1 MQWNESKLNAGSWED
16 SLPSALTQNNNINPL
31 AVQPSAHHPNN
42 GNNVTTTTAQLHNI
56 SILKRPEVR
65 GGLQTLIIPQHS
77 QQPHHHHHHHHHHH
91 IHTSAI
97 SRCSEAALQQQQ
109 QLPSGAASVK
119 LSGNTIAGGSFN
131 ANGGSSAVGVT
142 SSTSA
147 TSAAPNSAGVQKHL
161 EDSWCSA
168 ERGEHTPTEAHNKS
182 PNPSISSEDEE
193 LAHEEK
199 ANGSATSSLSAT
211 NQRNSQLRSTFNRAK
226 QHLSF
231 DKWRSPGNVNN
242 CAADNSTNSSNNAA
256 GGSGTLTRRASTTT
270 CSIMPTAHQ
279 PSREDITTPGET
291 PGGRLQR
298 WFSMKRGS
306 SHQYDV
312 GGRDGRQSNSSSID
326 YPDTVCDGTSHM
338 SVTQKLTNS
347 AHTTKSAY
355 KMPGVPENED
365 DETSSLTAS
374 TTRFDLDLMIPPG
387 SRANGTARTTHNR
400 LMQPMLPPAPPGLS
414 QQQLKRRHI
423 VAAIVH
429 SENSYVATLQRLV
442 NDYKKPLEDSNP
454 PILSVNKIGTLFHRL
469 PEILQSHQLFRIALA
484 ECVRN
489 WDRDEKLGD
498 CFVGAFSKPRILEIY
513 SGFINNFSAAMEL
526 AKMEEKRKSA
536 LADFF
541 KVKQISAHDRLS
553 FFGLMVKPVQRF
565 PQFILFLQDLLKY
578 TPQGHHDRMSLQLAL
593 TQLELLAEMLNER
606 KREAEQYQGFK
617 EMLGHI
623 SGTFNTRSLASTENN
638 RPRYLLRE
646 DNVTHMEFNQAG
658 FIVKSKQRRLLLL
671 NDKVICVSVAPK
683 QSHDFGATEKL
694 TFKWMYPVTDVEIVD
709 NSTSAT
715 LSRILTAGLNR
726 GGSLKSNSS
735 SCNNY
740 STNTLPANTSSSSP
754 TVYQNASFDSSTAA
768 LLTSGADNLCNEM
781 SNLMYD
787 YEVVSRINDLVGSLK
802 GTYKELN
809 TNITRNVMNSIQS
822 SIQRKNEEMAWVD
835 SCCLQLVARNKSG
848 KEETFTFQTINP
860 NVKKE
865 WVTELRLA
873 QLALDTN
880 NSPAWETTSTD
891 PIAASSLAYEQQQQM
906 QLVQRQSNKMPLFV
920 KAMPILKSQH
930 QTEVRCGCYYSIA
943 NDSKISGN
951 ARRRHKQLNYLWV
964 CTSDGSVSHIT
975 VFSQHIQQAGNLRD
989 VGSFDVT
996 DCQITAMEF
1005 VKGLENCKT
1014 REEYN
1019 SLLGDLIWMGTDTQ
1033 KILIYSAKNPEQE
1046 EQLSC
1051 CTVTGTVMR
1060 ILYHFDTVYVALS
1073 SATMLIYRRAYDGAW
1088 MLKEPQVVVLGESS
1102 LSVPSLLPINMNI
1115 YAACANRVY
1124 VLNALNGEIQKSF
1137 EVHHGANQQVNLM
1150 AHSGIGLW
1158 ISLKNSTMLCLYH
1171 TETFKHLQDINIA
1184 SSVLRSD
1191 GKKEQAVNNS
1201 AIYVTALMACKGL
1214 LWVGTNVGI
1223 AVTIPLPRLEGV
1235 PIISG
1240 GISMSCHAHFGPIT
1254 FLLPLVSK
1262 VYPCYKPPTNQSMT
1276 NALSTAAEPVVP
1288 SMGDDL
1294 QLPAIDA
1301 DPKKIA
1307 EAELDESAV
1316 VLRRDL
1322 PKEEVSSGCGS
1333 PSALMLRELSA
1344 EGVDSATSSPRCSK
1358 LDKQISLDQSF
1369 SAKIRV
1375 SLANSP
1381 AFHRKRFRDLS
1392 TESARM
1398 SKTLPRGLGSPGY
1411 YNLGLNSNT
1420 STLNHSEHGYCD
1432 VYGLYGKLIFVKE
1445 DYDAAEGTQ
1454 GNLMDMMYEGMR
1466 RSDPELAAIPGRVST
1481 LDRRL
1486 RMKASRPRS
1495 LDLSNWSV
1503 DSKSSSLYTSS
1514 GSEESMGIRLFGGRS
1529 VSRNSSSAS
1538 HKTSGNGSD
1547 LGNISENGLMTSAD
1561 VHSTPKSDEGF
1572 KLMQQHKQT
1581 GNNLTTPATSSTPP
1595 PAAATATLK
1604 RKQKQN
1610 AKQQQQQQADG
1621 PRTIITLTGGR
1632 GYWRHVWYN
1641 NANSPG
1647 HKSSS
1652 SSSSLSSGSSTPL
1665 IANSND
1671 AHIEFVWQRKVTP
1684 LTTAASTTK
1693 TPQSVAANAGI
1704 NVYLQQPANLTTLE
1718 RRGRVRFRGSF
1729 VMRERNSVSP
1739 LSTSPSMSGCGV
1751 GMGVGSLRRLTKLR
1765 RGGSL
1770 KEF

>member
-1 MQWNESKLNAGSWED
+1 MTRHQNETRYRNKASILAYDDESKLNAGSWED

-97 SRCSEAALQQQQ
+97 SRCSEAAIQQQQ

-131 ANGGSSAVGVT
+131 ANGGTSAVGVT

-161 EDSWCSA
+161 DDSWCSA

-312 GGRDGRQSNSSSID
+312 GGRDGRQSTSSSID
-326 YPDTVCDGTSHM
+326 YSDTVCDGTSHM

-374 TTRFDLDLMIPPG
+374 TNRFDLDLMIPPG

-442 NDYKKPLEDSNP
+442 N
-454 PILSVNKIGTLFHRL
+454 
-469 PEILQSHQLFRIALA
+469 
-484 ECVRN
+484 
-489 WDRDEKLGD
+489 
-498 CFVGAFSKPRILEIY
+498 
-513 SGFINNFSAAMEL
+513 
-526 AKMEEKRKSA
+526 
-536 LADFF
+536 
-541 KVKQISAHDRLS
+541 
-553 FFGLMVKPVQRF
+553 
-565 PQFILFLQDLLKY
+565 
-578 TPQGHHDRMSLQLAL
+578 
-593 TQLELLAEMLNER
+593 
-606 KREAEQYQGFK
+606 
-617 EMLGHI
+617 
-623 SGTFNTRSLASTENN
+623 
-638 RPRYLLRE
+638 
-646 DNVTHMEFNQAG
+646 
-658 FIVKSKQRRLLLL
+658 
-671 NDKVICVSVAPK
+671 
-683 QSHDFGATEKL
+683 
-694 TFKWMYPVTDVEIVD
+694 
-709 NSTSAT
+709 
-715 LSRILTAGLNR
+715 
-726 GGSLKSNSS
+726 
-735 SCNNY
+735 
-740 STNTLPANTSSSSP
+740 
-754 TVYQNASFDSSTAA
+754 
-768 LLTSGADNLCNEM
+768 
-781 SNLMYD
+781 
-787 YEVVSRINDLVGSLK
+787 VVSRINDLVGSLK

-951 ARRRHKQLNYLWV
+951 ARRRHKQLNYLWI

-989 VGSFDVT
+989 VGSFDIT

-1073 SATMLIYRRAYDGAW
+1073 NATMLIYRRAYDGAW
-1088 MLKEPQVVVLGESS
+1088 MLKDPQVVVLGESS

-1262 VYPCYKPPTNQSMT
+1262 VYPCYKPSTNQSMA

-1322 PKEEVSSGCGS
+1322 PKEEISSGCGS
-1333 PSALMLRELSA
+1333 PSALMLRELST

-1369 SAKIRV
+1369 SAKIRAP
-1375 SLANSP
+1375 LANSP

-1432 VYGLYGKLIFVKE
+1432 VYGLYGKLIYVKE

-1561 VHSTPKSDEGF
+1561 VHSTPKSEEGF

-1671 AHIEFVWQRKVTP
+1671 AHI
-1684 LTTAASTTK
+1684 
-1693 TPQSVAANAGI
+1693 QS
-1704 NVYLQQPANLTTLE
+1704 ANLTTLE

>member
-1 MQWNESKLNAGSWED
+1 MAFQMIKSALDGNGHNHHNSGVILTKYEPKLNSGSWDEPIPAPVHL
-16 SLPSALTQNNNINPL
+16 SSNNNSNT
-31 AVQPSAHHPNN
+31 
-42 GNNVTTTTAQLHNI
+42 TTTTAQLH
-56 SILKRPEVR
+56 SATALLHTDPLKNSRTAYN
-65 GGLQTLIIPQHS
+65 GLHPLIIPNASTIASVNTLQH
-77 QQPHHHHHHHHHHH
+77 QHHHHHHHQHSKSCGSPSSAGIGKVHEAE
-91 IHTSAI
+91 HTATIAVTGS
-97 SRCSEAALQQQQ
+97 
-109 QLPSGAASVK
+109 
-119 LSGNTIAGGSFN
+119 TIAGGSFST
-131 ANGGSSAVGVT
+131 NGGSAAVGGVIT
-142 SSTSA
+142 TTSA
-147 TSAAPNSAGVQKHL
+147 TTNSATKKRL
-161 EDSWCSA
+161 EHNNSTRTLHSENSWCSDQSEQDLSSTFNSTA
-168 ERGEHTPTEAHNKS
+168 TTATVANTSDEEAAVT
-182 PNPSISSEDEE
+182 EDER
-193 LAHEEK
+193 
-199 ANGSATSSLSAT
+199 NVTSLSAP

-231 DKWRSPGNVNN
+231 DKWRS
-242 CAADNSTNSSNNAA
+242 SSSNAGNAA
-256 GGSGTLTRRASTTT
+256 NNNSANYTANSLNGVADSNGTLTRRASACT
-270 CSIMPTAHQ
+270 MPTAHQ
-279 PSREDITTPGET
+279 PPREDITTPGES
-291 PGGRLQR
+291 PGGRLSR
-298 WFSMKRGS
+298 WWSIRRGS

-312 GGRDGRQSNSSSID
+312 GGRDGRQSSSSSID
-326 YPDTVCDGTSHM
+326 IPDAAACNEQHASPQKM
-338 SVTQKLTNS
+338 SNYNSTNP
-347 AHTTKSAY
+347 Y

-365 DETSSLTAS
+365 DDTISLSAS
-374 TTRFDLDLMIPPG
+374 TLRFDVDLMIPPG
-387 SRANGTARTTHNR
+387 SRANGTARTAHTR
-400 LMQPMLPPAPPGLS
+400 LITPTLPPAPPGLS

-442 NDYKKPLEDSNP
+442 NDYKQPLEESSP
-454 PILSVNKIGTLFHRL
+454 PVLSAAKISTLFHRL
-469 PEILQSHQLFRIALA
+469 PEILHSHKLFRIALA

-498 CFVGAFSKPRILEIY
+498 CFVSAFSKPRILEIY

-623 SGTFNTRSLASTENN
+623 SGTFNTRSLTSNDGN

-694 TFKWMYPVTDVEIVD
+694 SFKWMYPVTDVEIVD

-735 SCNNY
+735 SCNN
-740 STNTLPANTSSSSP
+740 STTNTLPINTSYTSSSLENSP
-754 TVYQNASFDSSTAA
+754 AA
-768 LLTSGADNLCNEM
+768 QLTNGADNLCNEM
-781 SNLMYD
+781 STLMYD
-787 YEVVSRINDLVGSLK
+787 YEIISRIHDLVGSLK

-809 TNITRNVMNSIQS
+809 SNITRNVLNTIQG
-822 SIQRKNEEMAWVD
+822 SIQRKNEEISWVD
-835 SCCLQLVARNKSG
+835 SCCLQIIARSKSG
-848 KEETFTFQTINP
+848 KEETFTFQTQTP

-865 WVTELRLA
+865 WITELRLA
-873 QLALDTN
+873 QLALDPN
-880 NSPAWETTSTD
+880 NSPAWE
-891 PIAASSLAYEQQQQM
+891 ASSTEPINTYEQQQQQ
-906 QLVQRQSNKMPLFV
+906 QLQQKQTNKMPLFV
-920 KAMPILKSQH
+920 KALPVYKSQH

-943 NDSKISGN
+943 NDIKVTGN
-951 ARRRHKQLNYLWV
+951 SRRRFKQQNYLWV
-964 CTSDGSVSHIT
+964 CTSDGTSSHIAIL
-975 VFSQHIQQAGNLRD
+975 SQHHQQAGNLRD
-989 VGSFDVT
+989 VGAFDLYETQVS
-996 DCQITAMEF
+996 AMEF
-1005 VKGLENCKT
+1005 VKGLDNCKT

-1019 SLLGDLIWMGTDTQ
+1019 SLLGDLIWMGTDSR
-1033 KILIYSAKNPEQE
+1033 KIFIYSAQNPEQE
-1046 EQLSC
+1046 EQLGC
-1051 CTVTGTVMR
+1051 CTVPGAVMK
-1060 ILYHFDTVYVALS
+1060 ILYHFDAVYVALS
-1073 SATMLIYRRAYDGAW
+1073 NATMLIYRRSYDGVW
-1088 MLKEPQVVVLGESS
+1088 MLKDPQLVQLGDTG
-1102 LSVPSLLPINMNI
+1102 LAVPSLLPINMNI
-1115 YAACANRVY
+1115 YASCANRVY

-1137 EVHHGANQQVNLM
+1137 EVQHGASQQVNLM

-1158 ISLKNSTMLCLYH
+1158 ISLKNSTVLCLYH

-1184 SSVLRSD
+1184 SSVLRKD
-1191 GKKEQAVNNS
+1191 GKKEQTVNNS
-1201 AIYVTALMACKGL
+1201 SIYVTALMACKGL

-1254 FLLPLVSK
+1254 FLLPLLPK
-1262 VYPCYKPPTNQSMT
+1262 VYSSYKPPPAQTLPTTVTTEASIPT
-1276 NALSTAAEPVVP
+1276 PPP

-1301 DPKKIA
+1301 DPKKLT
-1307 EAELDESAV
+1307 EEDLDESTV
-1316 VLRRDL
+1316 ILRRDL
-1322 PKEEVSSGCGS
+1322 PKDDTGSGAAS
-1333 PSALMLRELSA
+1333 PSASMLRDLSID
-1344 EGVDSATSSPRCSK
+1344 VDSVASSPRSSK
-1358 LDKQISLDQSF
+1358 LDKQNSLDQSF
-1369 SAKIRV
+1369 SAKIRA

-1392 TESARM
+1392 AESSRM
-1398 SKTLPRGLGSPGY
+1398 SKTLPRGLGASAGY
-1411 YNLGLNSNT
+1411 YNANIHSNT

-1445 DYDAAEGTQ
+1445 DYDTEEGTK

-1466 RSDPELAAIPGRVST
+1466 RSDPELAAIPGKVST

-1547 LGNISENGLMTSAD
+1547 LGNISENGLMTTAEIHQ
-1561 VHSTPKSDEGF
+1561 HSTPKSEDGF
-1572 KLMQQHKQT
+1572 KLMLNDCKQT
-1581 GNNLTTPATSSTPP
+1581 MKIPGGTPTNTNAASANAVA
-1595 PAAATATLK
+1595 PAVATLK

-1610 AKQQQQQQADG
+1610 AKQQQQQQNADG
-1621 PRTIITLTGGR
+1621 PRTVITLMGGR

-1641 NANSPG
+1641 NSNSPG
-1647 HKSSS
+1647 HKAAT
-1652 SSSSLSSGSSTPL
+1652 LSSGTSSPL

-1671 AHIEFVWQRKVTP
+1671 AHIVVWEK
-1684 LTTAASTTK
+1684 
-1693 TPQSVAANAGI
+1693 
-1704 NVYLQQPANLTTLE
+1704 
-1718 RRGRVRFRGSF
+1718 
-1729 VMRERNSVSP
+1729 
-1739 LSTSPSMSGCGV
+1739 
-1751 GMGVGSLRRLTKLR
+1751 KL
-1765 RGGSL
+1765 
-1770 KEF
+1770 

>member
-1 MQWNESKLNAGSWED
+1 
-16 SLPSALTQNNNINPL
+16 
-31 AVQPSAHHPNN
+31 
-42 GNNVTTTTAQLHNI
+42 
-56 SILKRPEVR
+56 
-65 GGLQTLIIPQHS
+65 
-77 QQPHHHHHHHHHHH
+77 
-91 IHTSAI
+91 
-97 SRCSEAALQQQQ
+97 
-109 QLPSGAASVK
+109 
-119 LSGNTIAGGSFN
+119 
-131 ANGGSSAVGVT
+131 
-142 SSTSA
+142 
-147 TSAAPNSAGVQKHL
+147 
-161 EDSWCSA
+161 
-168 ERGEHTPTEAHNKS
+168 
-182 PNPSISSEDEE
+182 
-193 LAHEEK
+193 
-199 ANGSATSSLSAT
+199 
-211 NQRNSQLRSTFNRAK
+211 
-226 QHLSF
+226 
-231 DKWRSPGNVNN
+231 
-242 CAADNSTNSSNNAA
+242 
-256 GGSGTLTRRASTTT
+256 
-270 CSIMPTAHQ
+270 MPTAHQ
-279 PSREDITTPGET
+279 PPREDITTPGES
-291 PGGRLQR
+291 PGGRLSR
-298 WFSMKRGS
+298 WFSIRRGS

-312 GGRDGRQSNSSSID
+312 GGRDGRHSNSSSID
-326 YPDTVCDGTSHM
+326 MPDSTCDSTLGSP
-338 SVTQKLTNS
+338 QKISSNS
-347 AHTTKSAY
+347 ANTSKSAC
-355 KMPGVPENED
+355 KMPGVPEND
-365 DETSSLTAS
+365 DDDLASLTAS
-374 TTRFDLDLMIPPG
+374 TSRFDLDFMIPPG
-387 SRANGTARTTHNR
+387 SRANGTARTAHNR
-400 LMQPMLPPAPPGLS
+400 LVQPMLPPAPPGLS

-423 VAAIVH
+423 VSAIVH

-442 NDYKKPLEDSNP
+442 NDYKKPLEESSP
-454 PILSVNKIGTLFHRL
+454 PVLSATKINTLFHRL
-469 PEILQSHQLFRIALA
+469 PDILQSHQLFRIALA

-498 CFVGAFSKPRILEIY
+498 CFVSAFSKPRILEIY

-623 SGTFNTRSLASTENN
+623 SGTFNTRSLTTTEGN

-646 DNVTHMEFNQAG
+646 DNVTHLEFNQAG

-740 STNTLPANTSSSSP
+740 QTNTLPANTSSPSAM
-754 TVYQNASFDSSTAA
+754 TGYQNPAFDNSPAA
-768 LLTSGADNLCNEM
+768 LLTNGADNLCNEM
-781 SNLMYD
+781 STLMYD

-809 TNITRNVMNSIQS
+809 CNLTRNLMNSIQS

-835 SCCLQLVARNKSG
+835 SCCLQLVARSKNG
-848 KEETFTFQTINP
+848 KEETFTFQTLNP

-865 WVTELRLA
+865 WITELRLA
-873 QLALDTN
+873 QLALDIN
-880 NSPAWETTSTD
+880 NSPAWETTSAEPCATST
-891 PIAASSLAYEQQQQM
+891 PAYEQQQM

-920 KAMPILKSQH
+920 KAMPVHKSQH

-943 NDSKISGN
+943 NDSKLSGN
-951 ARRRHKQLNYLWV
+951 ARRRHKQQNYLWV
-964 CTSDGSVSHIT
+964 CTTNISTSHIT
-975 VFSQHIQQAGNLRD
+975 VYSQHHQQAGNLRD
-989 VGSFDVT
+989 VGTFELAETQV
-996 DCQITAMEF
+996 TAMEF

-1014 REEYN
+1014 REDVS
-1019 SLLGDLIWMGTDTQ
+1019 SLLGDLIWMGTDT
-1033 KILIYSAKNPEQE
+1033 KKLLIYSAKNPEQE
-1046 EQLSC
+1046 EQLNC
-1051 CTVTGTVMR
+1051 CNVQGVVMR

-1073 SATMLIYRRAYDGAW
+1073 NATVLIYRRAYDGVW
-1088 MLKEPQVVVLGESS
+1088 MLKDPQVVLMGDSG
-1102 LSVPSLLPINMNI
+1102 LPVPSILPINMNI

-1124 VLNALNGEIQKSF
+1124 VLNALNGEIQRSF
-1137 EVHHGANQQVNLM
+1137 EVHHGSNQQVNLM

-1254 FLLPLVSK
+1254 FLLPLVPK
-1262 VYPCYKPPTNQSMT
+1262 VYPSYKPPAATAAAPL
-1276 NALSTAAEPVVP
+1276 ALSAAPEPAAAVP

-1301 DPKKIA
+1301 DPKKLT
-1307 EAELDESAV
+1307 EADLDETSV
-1316 VLRRDL
+1316 ILRRDL
-1322 PKEEVSSGCGS
+1322 SKEETGSGSAS
-1333 PSALMLRELSA
+1333 PSAIMLRELSIDA
-1344 EGVDSATSSPRCSK
+1344 ADSTTSSPRCSK
-1358 LDKQISLDQSF
+1358 LDKQNSLDQSF
-1369 SAKIRV
+1369 SAKIRA

-1392 TESARM
+1392 SESARM
-1398 SKTLPRGLGSPGY
+1398 SKTLPRGLGSAGY
-1411 YNLGLNSNT
+1411 FQSGMNSNT
-1420 STLNHSEHGYCD
+1420 STLSHTEHGYCD

-1445 DYDAAEGTQ
+1445 DYDAEEGNQ

-1466 RSDPELAAIPGRVST
+1466 RSDPELAAIPGRVTT

-1514 GSEESMGIRLFGGRS
+1514 GSEESMGIRFFGGRS

-1547 LGNISENGLMTSAD
+1547 LGNISENGLMTD
-1561 VHSTPKSDEGF
+1561 LHYTHSTPKSDDGF
-1572 KLMQQHKQT
+1572 KLMQLQQNKQQ
-1581 GNNLTTPATSSTPP
+1581 GAAAAAAGAVTSTTPP
-1595 PAAATATLK
+1595 PAATATLK
-1604 RKQKQN
+1604 RKQKQT

-1632 GYWRHVWYN
+1632 GYWRHVWYSN
-1641 NANSPG
+1641 SNSPG

-1652 SSSSLSSGSSTPL
+1652 SSGSLSSGASSPL

-1671 AHIEFVWQRKVTP
+1671 AHIVIWEK
-1684 LTTAASTTK
+1684 
-1693 TPQSVAANAGI
+1693 
-1704 NVYLQQPANLTTLE
+1704 
-1718 RRGRVRFRGSF
+1718 
-1729 VMRERNSVSP
+1729 
-1739 LSTSPSMSGCGV
+1739 
-1751 GMGVGSLRRLTKLR
+1751 KL
-1765 RGGSL
+1765 
-1770 KEF
+1770 

>member
-1 MQWNESKLNAGSWED
+1 
-16 SLPSALTQNNNINPL
+16 
-31 AVQPSAHHPNN
+31 
-42 GNNVTTTTAQLHNI
+42 
-56 SILKRPEVR
+56 
-65 GGLQTLIIPQHS
+65 
-77 QQPHHHHHHHHHHH
+77 
-91 IHTSAI
+91 
-97 SRCSEAALQQQQ
+97 
-109 QLPSGAASVK
+109 
-119 LSGNTIAGGSFN
+119 
-131 ANGGSSAVGVT
+131 
-142 SSTSA
+142 
-147 TSAAPNSAGVQKHL
+147 
-161 EDSWCSA
+161 
-168 ERGEHTPTEAHNKS
+168 
-182 PNPSISSEDEE
+182 
-193 LAHEEK
+193 
-199 ANGSATSSLSAT
+199 
-211 NQRNSQLRSTFNRAK
+211 
-226 QHLSF
+226 
-231 DKWRSPGNVNN
+231 
-242 CAADNSTNSSNNAA
+242 
-256 GGSGTLTRRASTTT
+256 
-270 CSIMPTAHQ
+270 MPTAHQ
-279 PSREDITTPGET
+279 PPREDITTPGES
-291 PGGRLQR
+291 PGGRLSR
-298 WFSMKRGS
+298 WFSIRRGS

-312 GGRDGRQSNSSSID
+312 GGRDGRHSNSSSID
-326 YPDTVCDGTSHM
+326 IPDSTCDSSLGSP
-338 SVTQKLTNS
+338 QKINSNS
-347 AHTTKSAY
+347 ANTSKSAC
-355 KMPGVPENED
+355 KMPGVPENDD
-365 DETSSLTAS
+365 DELASLTAS
-374 TTRFDLDLMIPPG
+374 TSRFDLDFMIPPG
-387 SRANGTARTTHNR
+387 SRANGTARTAHNR
-400 LMQPMLPPAPPGLS
+400 LVQPMLPPAPPGLS

-423 VAAIVH
+423 VSAIVH

-442 NDYKKPLEDSNP
+442 NDYKKPLEESSP
-454 PILSVNKIGTLFHRL
+454 PVLSATKINTLFHRL
-469 PEILQSHQLFRIALA
+469 PDILQSHQLFRIALA

-498 CFVGAFSKPRILEIY
+498 CFVSAFSKPRILEIY

-623 SGTFNTRSLASTENN
+623 SGTFNTRSLTTTEGN

-694 TFKWMYPVTDVEIVD
+694 TFKWMYPVSDVEIVD

-740 STNTLPANTSSSSP
+740 QTNTLPATTSSPSA
-754 TVYQNASFDSSTAA
+754 TMAGYQNPAFDSSPAA
-768 LLTSGADNLCNEM
+768 LLTNGADNLCNEM
-781 SNLMYD
+781 STLMYD
-787 YEVVSRINDLVGSLK
+787 YEVVSRINDLVGTLK

-809 TNITRNVMNSIQS
+809 TNLTRNLMNSIQS

-835 SCCLQLVARNKSG
+835 SCCLQLVARSKNG
-848 KEETFTFQTINP
+848 KEETFTFQTANP
-860 NVKKE
+860 SVKKE
-865 WVTELRLA
+865 WITELRLA
-873 QLALDTN
+873 QLALDVN
-880 NSPAWETTSTD
+880 NSPAWETTPAEPCATST
-891 PIAASSLAYEQQQQM
+891 PAYEQQQM

-920 KAMPILKSQH
+920 KAMPIHKSQH

-943 NDSKISGN
+943 NDPKLSGN
-951 ARRRHKQLNYLWV
+951 ARRRHKQQNYLWI
-964 CTSDGSVSHIT
+964 CTTNTTSSQIT
-975 VFSQHIQQAGNLRD
+975 VFSQHHQQAGNLRD
-989 VGSFDVT
+989 VSTFELAETQV
-996 DCQITAMEF
+996 TAMEF

-1014 REEYN
+1014 REDVN
-1019 SLLGDLIWMGTDTQ
+1019 SLLGDLIWMGTDT
-1033 KILIYSAKNPEQE
+1033 KKLLIYTAKNPEQE
-1046 EQLSC
+1046 EQLHC
-1051 CTVTGTVMR
+1051 CNVQGVVMK

-1073 SATMLIYRRAYDGAW
+1073 NATVLIFRRAYDGVW
-1088 MLKEPQVVVLGESS
+1088 MLKDPQVVVMGDSGLP
-1102 LSVPSLLPINMNI
+1102 VPSILPINMNI

-1124 VLNALNGEIQKSF
+1124 VLNALNGEIQRSF
-1137 EVHHGANQQVNLM
+1137 EVHHGSNQQVNLM

-1191 GKKEQAVNNS
+1191 GKKEHAVNNS

-1254 FLLPLVSK
+1254 FLLPLVPK
-1262 VYPCYKPPTNQSMT
+1262 VYPSYKP
-1276 NALSTAAEPVVP
+1276 TAATAQTSQTMPLALNMPTPDTTPPVP

-1301 DPKKIA
+1301 DPKKLT
-1307 EAELDESAV
+1307 EAELDESSV
-1316 VLRRDL
+1316 ILRRDL
-1322 PKEEVSSGCGS
+1322 PKDENGSGSAS
-1333 PSALMLRELSA
+1333 PSASMLRELSVEA
-1344 EGVDSATSSPRCSK
+1344 GGGVDSTTSSPRCSK
-1358 LDKQISLDQSF
+1358 LDKQNSLDQSF
-1369 SAKIRV
+1369 SAKIRA

-1392 TESARM
+1392 SESARI
-1398 SKTLPRGLGSPGY
+1398 SKTLPRGLGSAGAY
-1411 YNLGLNSNT
+1411 FQSGMNSNN
-1420 STLNHSEHGYCD
+1420 STLSHTEHGYCD

-1445 DYDAAEGTQ
+1445 DYDAEEGTQ

-1466 RSDPELAAIPGRVST
+1466 RSDPELAAIPGRVTT

-1514 GSEESMGIRLFGGRS
+1514 GSEESMGIRFFGGRS

-1547 LGNISENGLMTSAD
+1547 LGNISENGLMTD
-1561 VHSTPKSDEGF
+1561 LHYTHSTPKSDDGF
-1572 KLMQQHKQT
+1572 KYMQQQKQQQ
-1581 GNNLTTPATSSTPP
+1581 GATSSGAAAPNTSTTPP
-1595 PAAATATLK
+1595 PAATATLK

-1641 NANSPG
+1641 QTTSPG

-1652 SSSSLSSGSSTPL
+1652 SSGSLSSGASSPL

-1671 AHIEFVWQRKVTP
+1671 AHIVIWEK
-1684 LTTAASTTK
+1684 
-1693 TPQSVAANAGI
+1693 
-1704 NVYLQQPANLTTLE
+1704 
-1718 RRGRVRFRGSF
+1718 
-1729 VMRERNSVSP
+1729 
-1739 LSTSPSMSGCGV
+1739 
-1751 GMGVGSLRRLTKLR
+1751 KL
-1765 RGGSL
+1765 
-1770 KEF
+1770 

>member
-1 MQWNESKLNAGSWED
+1 MAFQMIKSALDGTVHHHLSGNQHGNSNGGVVLIKYESKLNSGSWED
-16 SLPSALTQNNNINPL
+16 PLPTTTTHHNNNASQNL
-31 AVQPSAHHPNN
+31 TNLGSAQSAKN
-42 GNNVTTTTAQLHNI
+42 GNITTTTAQLHN
-56 SILKRPEVR
+56 LTNLRRPDTLATAR
-65 GGLQTLIIPQHS
+65 HNLQPLIIQPITNLQHHHQHHQQHS
-77 QQPHHHHHHHHHHH
+77 QHHQQH
-91 IHTSAI
+91 SAFTG
-97 SRCSEAALQQQQ
+97 SVLGRCNEAAALQQQQ
-109 QLPSGAASVK
+109 QQQHHQQQPLLQGAAVTGS
-119 LSGNTIAGGSFN
+119 TIAGGSFN
-131 ANGGSSAVGVT
+131 ANGGSTAVGGAT
-142 SSTSA
+142 DGSA
-147 TSAAPNSAGVQKHL
+147 GSPNNIAVVEHLSDSAQIDFQTKSPLPPNS
-161 EDSWCSA
+161 
-168 ERGEHTPTEAHNKS
+168 
-182 PNPSISSEDEE
+182 SSEDEE
-193 LAHEEK
+193 LANEEDL
-199 ANGSATSSLSAT
+199 NGSVTSSLSAT

-231 DKWRSPGNVNN
+231 DKWRSSNANN
-242 CAADNSTNSSNNAA
+242 SAADTSSNSSTSSSGGG
-256 GGSGTLTRRASTTT
+256 GGSGTLTRRASTTCAT
-270 CSIMPTAHQ
+270 TMPTAHQ
-279 PSREDITTPGET
+279 PPREDITTPGET
-291 PGGRLQR
+291 PGGRLSR
-298 WFSMKRGS
+298 WFSIRRGS

-326 YPDTVCDGTSHM
+326 LPDSVCDGTQASP
-338 SVTQKLTNS
+338 QKLTNS
-347 AHTTKSAY
+347 ANSSKSAC

-365 DETSSLTAS
+365 DDISSLTAS
-374 TTRFDLDLMIPPG
+374 TSRFDLDLMIPPG
-387 SRANGTARTTHNR
+387 SRANGTARSAHNR
-400 LMQPMLPPAPPGLS
+400 LVQPMLPPAPPGLS

-442 NDYKKPLEDSNP
+442 NDYKKPLEDSSP
-454 PILSVNKIGTLFHRL
+454 PVLSATKISTLFHRL

-498 CFVGAFSKPRILEIY
+498 CFVSAFSKPRILEIY

-623 SGTFNTRSLASTENN
+623 SGTFNTRSLTTTEGN

-740 STNTLPANTSSSSP
+740 STNTLPANTSSPS
-754 TVYQNASFDSSTAA
+754 TGAYQNAAFDNSPAA
-768 LLTSGADNLCNEM
+768 LLTNGADNLCNEM
-781 SNLMYD
+781 STLMYD

-809 TNITRNVMNSIQS
+809 SNVTRNLMNSIQS

-835 SCCLQLVARNKSG
+835 SCCLQLVARNKNG
-848 KEETFTFQTINP
+848 KEETFTFQTANP

-865 WVTELRLA
+865 WITELRLA
-873 QLALDTN
+873 QLALDIN
-880 NSPAWETTSTD
+880 NSPAWETTSAEPCATST
-891 PIAASSLAYEQQQQM
+891 PAYEQQQM

-920 KAMPILKSQH
+920 KAMPVYKSQH
-930 QTEVRCGCYYSIA
+930 QTEVRCGCYYTIA

-951 ARRRHKQLNYLWV
+951 ARRRHKQQNYLWI
-964 CTSDGSVSHIT
+964 CTTNGSSSQLT
-975 VFSQHIQQAGNLRD
+975 VYSQHHQQAGNLRD
-989 VGSFDVT
+989 VGTFELAETQVT
-996 DCQITAMEF
+996 AIEF
-1005 VKGLENCKT
+1005 VKGLDNCKT

-1019 SLLGDLIWMGTDTQ
+1019 SLLGDLIWMGTDA
-1033 KILIYSAKNPEQE
+1033 KKLLIYSAKNPEQE
-1046 EQLSC
+1046 EQLNC
-1051 CTVTGTVMR
+1051 CSVPGIVTR
-1060 ILYHFDTVYVALS
+1060 ILYHFDTIYVALTN
-1073 SATMLIYRRAYDGAW
+1073 ATILIYRRAYDGVW
-1088 MLKEPQVVVLGESS
+1088 MLKDPQVVQLGESG
-1102 LSVPSLLPINMNI
+1102 LPVPSILPINMNI

-1124 VLNALNGEIQKSF
+1124 VLNALNGEIQRSF
-1137 EVHHGANQQVNLM
+1137 EVHHGSNQQVNLM

-1254 FLLPLVSK
+1254 FLLPLVPK
-1262 VYPCYKPPTNQSMT
+1262 VYPSYKPSSSNNSQTLPP
-1276 NALSTAAEPVVP
+1276 ALNIAVEPVVIP

-1301 DPKKIA
+1301 DPKKLT
-1307 EAELDESAV
+1307 EADLDESTV

-1322 PKEEVSSGCGS
+1322 PKDDSGSGSAS
-1333 PSALMLRELSA
+1333 PSAFMLRELSA
-1344 EGVDSATSSPRCSK
+1344 DGADSNASSPRCSK
-1358 LDKQISLDQSF
+1358 LDKQNSLDQSF
-1369 SAKIRV
+1369 SAKIRA

-1392 TESARM
+1392 SESARM
-1398 SKTLPRGLGSPGY
+1398 SKTLPRGLGSAGY
-1411 YNLGLNSNT
+1411 FQSGLNSNT
-1420 STLNHSEHGYCD
+1420 STLSHAEHGYCD

-1445 DYDAAEGTQ
+1445 DYDAEEGTQ

-1466 RSDPELAAIPGRVST
+1466 RSDPELAAIPGRVTT

-1514 GSEESMGIRLFGGRS
+1514 GSEESMGIRFFGGRS

-1547 LGNISENGLMTSAD
+1547 LGNISENGLMTELHHN
-1561 VHSTPKSDEGF
+1561 HSTPKSDDGF

-1581 GNNLTTPATSSTPP
+1581 GGAAACTSSTPP

-1641 NANSPG
+1641 NTNSPG

-1652 SSSSLSSGSSTPL
+1652 SSSSLSSGASSPL

-1671 AHIEFVWQRKVTP
+1671 AHIVIWEK
-1684 LTTAASTTK
+1684 
-1693 TPQSVAANAGI
+1693 
-1704 NVYLQQPANLTTLE
+1704 
-1718 RRGRVRFRGSF
+1718 
-1729 VMRERNSVSP
+1729 
-1739 LSTSPSMSGCGV
+1739 
-1751 GMGVGSLRRLTKLR
+1751 KL
-1765 RGGSL
+1765 
-1770 KEF
+1770 